1 MATLPAS
8 RTIPFGR
15 PIIGQAEEQAV
26 LDVLQGPILTH
37 GPKVQAFE
45 DAFTQFVHGAE
56 SVATNS
62 CTAALHMAYMY
73 AGIGP
78 GDEVIVPA
86 QTHTATAHAVE
97 LCGGTPVFV
106 DVDPYTGNL
115 DLNQVEA
122 LITPRTKVLAVVHF
136 LGLPADM
143 DRVNT
148 IAAKHHLFV
157 VEDCAL
163 SLGASYGGI
172 HTGLLGDVGCFSFY
186 PAKHMTTAEGG
197 MLITRRPELADA
209 ARRLRAFGIDRNIVT
224 ERPMPG
230 RYDVI
235 ELGNNYRMSELN
247 AALGIEQ
254 LRRVPGFL
262 GQRAANRAQLRE
274 GLSTIDGVTLL
285 NDTAPNCVSSN
296 YCEIIILDQLDEAGR
311 DTVQL
316 KLKEYGIGTSVYYPQ
331 PVPLM
336 TYYREKYAYAAE
348 QFPQAVRISHQSIA
362 LPVAPHLERFDIEYI
377 IDGVRSA
384 LTTSN

>member
-1 MATLPAS
+1 MATLTAS
-8 RTIPFGR
+8 RMIPFGR
-15 PIIGQAEEQAV
+15 PMIGQPEEQAV

-37 GPKVQAFE
+37 GPRVQAFE

-62 CTAALHMAYMY
+62 CTAALHIAYLY

-97 LCGGTPVFV
+97 LCGAQPIFV
-106 DVDPYTGNL
+106 DVKPQTGNL
-115 DLNQVEA
+115 DLGQVEA
-122 LITPRTKVLAVVHF
+122 AITPRTKALAVVHF
-136 LGLPADM
+136 LGLPVDM
-143 DRVNT
+143 ARVQS
-148 IAAKHHLFV
+148 IAAKHRLFV

-163 SLGASYGGI
+163 SLGATYGGI

-197 MLITRRPELADA
+197 MLITRHPELADT
-209 ARRLRAFGIDRNIVT
+209 ARRLRAFGIDRNVVS

-247 AALGIEQ
+247 AALGCEQ
-254 LRRVPGFL
+254 LKRVPGFL
-262 GQRAANRAQLRE
+262 ELRARNRALLRE
-274 GLSTIDGVTLL
+274 GLSTISGITLL
-285 NDTAPNCVSSN
+285 DDTADQAVSSN
-296 YCEIIILDQLDEAGR
+296 YCEIMILDACGSDER

-316 KLKEYGIGTSVYYPQ
+316 KLKELGIGTSVYYPR

-336 TYYREKYAYAAE
+336 TYYREKYGYAAE
-348 QFPQAVRISHQSIA
+348 QFPQAVRISEQSIA
-362 LPVAPHLERFDIEYI
+362 LPVGPHLEPGDINYI
-377 IDGVRSA
+377 VDGVRSA
-384 LTTSN
+384 LMEAC